1 MNRVVSRSMNR
12 SFIQKQ
18 KQRMRAVGVILG
30 LLGIGLFSS
39 WMAGGKPHAM
49 DSRWIK
55 LDKQGQPLA
64 PWAGPWACILD
75 QNTGLIW
82 ENKLDDESIHDGY
95 WTYSWYLE
103 SDLGGKRVN
112 KGMALGV
119 ENMGDCYFEAS
130 RCDTQD
136 LIRHAN
142 MAKTCG
148 RDDWRL
154 PSVAELSALIK
165 LDGRPGS
172 ATIATD
178 FFPKTHRGDY
188 WTQQTAEQLDAPFQ
202 HLSPGAYAVNF
213 GTGKVYGLPH
223 RNAAFVRLV
232 SGAKTP

>member
-1 MNRVVSRSMNR
+1 MNR
-12 SFIQKQ
+12 SISRSINRSFVK
-18 KQRMRAVGVILG
+18 KQRQRVRAVGVLLG
-30 LLGIGLFSS
+30 LIGIGLLSAWTS
-39 WMAGGKPHAM
+39 GDRPQPIE
-49 DSRWIK
+49 SRWLK
-55 LDKQGQPLA
+55 LDKQGQPMA

-75 QNTGLIW
+75 QQTGLIW

-95 WTYSWYLE
+95 WTYSWYLA
-103 SDLGGKRVN
+103 SDQGGE
-112 KGMALGV
+112 GV

-136 LIRHAN
+136 LIRRAN
-142 MAKTCG
+142 HAKTCG

-154 PSVAELSALIK
+154 PSVTELSALIK

-188 WTQQTAEQLDAPFQ
+188 WTQQTADQLNAPFQ

-232 SGAKTP
+232 SGAETP